1 MFAPYASLASYRETV
16 MSDEKPEGYGTNWRK
31 WLLIYAIAGVVAYLL
46 IYFLFF
52 SDGGYF

>member
-1 MFAPYASLASYRETV
+1 MLALAIEGGGT
-16 MSDEKPEGYGTNWRK
+16 MSEQKPGGYGTNWRK
-31 WLLIYAIAGVVAYLL
+31 WLLIYLVVGVVAYLL

>member
-1 MFAPYASLASYRETV
+1 
-16 MSDEKPEGYGTNWRK
+16 MSEKPGGYGSNRWK
-31 WLLIYAIAGVVAYLL
+31 WLLIYVVVGVIAYLL